1 MVVVGFVM
9 ELLLDEYVLLVDS
22 IAFAKSLGKSSQ
34 QIGKLIIVVNVGR
47 VFLDGVL
54 QLQNGRVLASLS
66 IEHTDA
72 IHILYREV
80 DVLEYLLA
88 LTASSECFDR
98 GKHTQEDCCKCY
110 DYV

>member
-1 MVVVGFVM
+1 MIIVTIIIEMHADKHILFIGG
-9 ELLLDEYVLLVDS
+9 
-22 IAFAKSLGKSSQ
+22 IAFTKGLGKSGQ

-54 QLQNGRVLASLS
+54 ELQDGRVLASLS
-66 IEHTDA
+66 LEHTDA

-88 LTASSECFDR
+88 LTTSSECFDR